1 MNNCLSYNLSKIK
14 FMETD
19 DEAYQILLNKKENY
33 MEESERITKNITQA
47 HRIFVFK
54 NNKMMKNL
62 KANMNELNEIKNTN
76 KELQNQITKL
86 QDLIL
91 KLKTEN
97 KKILENGDFP

>member
-1 MNNCLSYNLSKIK
+1 
-14 FMETD
+14 
-19 DEAYQILLNKKENY
+19 
-33 MEESERITKNITQA
+33 
-47 HRIFVFK
+47 
-54 NNKMMKNL
+54 MMKNL

-76 KELQNQITKL
+76 KELQKQITKV